1 MKLLAREP
9 GRLVFHLSAK
19 DRNAIRALLRRAA
32 EVGRSPSPISR
43 GPLAALPEDAQ
54 ELLDAERLAE
64 WNRFHTDVA
73 TWLDDPARCV
83 AGKGGFG
90 LTLSDAD
97 AEILLQALNS
107 AKVGF
112 WEALGSPDLENGDEL
127 APTTDNISHLFAIER
142 ASLYVATLVIALQGD
157 QPNA

>member
-32 EVGRSPSPISR
+32 EIGRKPSPITR
-43 GPLAALPEDAQ
+43 GPSAAIPTDAQ

-83 AGKGGFG
+83 AGTGGFG
-90 LTLSDAD
+90 LTLSETD

-112 WEALGSPDLENGDEL
+112 WEAIGSPNLEDGDEL
-127 APTTDNISHLFAIER
+127 EPTAANISQLLAIER
-142 ASLYVATLVIALQGD
+142 ASHYVATLVLALQGGQSND
-157 QPNA
+157 